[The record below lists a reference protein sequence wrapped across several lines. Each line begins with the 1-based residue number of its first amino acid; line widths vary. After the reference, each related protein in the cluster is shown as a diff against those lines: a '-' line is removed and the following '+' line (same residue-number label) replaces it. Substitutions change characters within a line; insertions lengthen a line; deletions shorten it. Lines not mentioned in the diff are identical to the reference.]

1 MCINA
6 FVVFHV
12 GEMLKISMSENASS
26 IKILLFFFVCACEIL
41 CDYVHLP
48 LCYAVLYCICMSSQM
63 SYLLH
68 ITLKNT
74 FKGQM
79 FGFSYKKK

>member
-26 IKILLFFFVCACEIL
+26 IKILLFFLCVHVKSCVIMFTYRSVMQCSTAFVC
-41 CDYVHLP
+41 
-48 LCYAVLYCICMSSQM
+48 
-63 SYLLH
+63 LLR
-68 ITLKNT
+68 
-74 FKGQM
+74 
-79 FGFSYKKK
+79 